1 MNGWTGGQYSV
12 YRVVLGAYL
21 LQHFAGLL
29 AWGPELFSSEGMLA
43 DATLS
48 PLYPLFPNVLFALD
62 SPIVVTLLLG
72 LAAIAAVLFAAGFKD
87 RACALV
93 LWYLWACLF
102 TRNPLIQNPSLPF
115 IGWLLIAHSVLPR
128 APYGSWD
135 ARGRADPGGGWQLP
149 DSIYAAAWIVMA
161 IGYSYSGYTKL
172 VSPSWVDGSAIAHIL
187 DNPLARPSF
196 VRDLALALPTPVL
209 QLMTWGGLAL
219 ELLFAPLALVRRVR
233 PWLWLAMLGLHLNL
247 LVLIDFADL
256 SFGMVILHAFTFDPS
271 WLRARRSAG
280 EWVVYY
286 DGSCGLC
293 HRTVRLLLAE
303 DREAVF
309 RYQSVLVQV
318 ARMKAG
324 QRLVES
330 IARNGVIA
338 VGRLERAAMHIVRF
352 CVQLVLLARN
362 QRHSLRDFVQG
373 AVLAPH
379 QTRVERG
386 DVRRVGTVHA
396 CEIRFESLHGT
407 GTIGVYD
414 GDFVAICRHFA
425 SISAEMDFLRGRIV
439 GSALDLYRDFLPV
452 FRRPGFALLIRQGDL
467 GELELRAG
475 KHARSRGHGLVIR
488 GDQAEL
494 HFGDGIGGGAA
505 RYDKYQQQRCED

>member
-43 DATLS
+43 DAALS

-72 LAAIAAVLFAAGFKD
+72 LAAITAVLFAAGFKD

-135 ARGRADPGGGWQLP
+135 ARGRADPGAGWQLP
-149 DSIYAAAWIVMA
+149 DGIYAAAWIVMA

-172 VSPSWVDGSAIAHIL
+172 VSPSWVDGSAIARIL
-187 DNPLARPSF
+187 DSPLARPSF

-247 LVLIDFADL
+247 MVLIDFADL

-303 DREAVF
+303 DRGAVF
-309 RYQSVLVQV
+309 RYAPLESARFANEVAPSEAGEPPDSIVLRTPDGELRVRSAALIEIGDQLGGIWRALALASRAV
-318 ARMKAG
+318 PRVLRDRLYDQIAAIR
-324 QRLVES
+324 QRLFRKPEQ
-330 IARNGVIA
+330 ARPIVPPDL
-338 VGRLERAAMHIVRF
+338 RERF
-352 CVQLVLLARN
+352 
-362 QRHSLRDFVQG
+362 SL
-373 AVLAPH
+373 
-379 QTRVERG
+379 
-386 DVRRVGTVHA
+386 
-396 CEIRFESLHGT
+396 
-407 GTIGVYD
+407 
-414 GDFVAICRHFA
+414 
-425 SISAEMDFLRGRIV
+425 
-439 GSALDLYRDFLPV
+439 
-452 FRRPGFALLIRQGDL
+452 
-467 GELELRAG
+467 
-475 KHARSRGHGLVIR
+475 
-488 GDQAEL
+488 
-494 HFGDGIGGGAA
+494 
-505 RYDKYQQQRCED
+505 

>member
-43 DATLS
+43 DAALS
-48 PLYPLFPNVLFALD
+48 PLYPLFPNLLFALD
-62 SPIVVTLLLG
+62 SPIVVTLLLA
-72 LAAIAAVLFAAGFKD
+72 LAAITAVLFAAGFKD

-149 DSIYAAAWIVMA
+149 DSIYAAAWILMA

-172 VSPSWVDGSAIAHIL
+172 VSPSWVDGSAIARIL
-187 DNPLARPSF
+187 DNPLARPGL

-209 QLMTWGGLAL
+209 QLMTWSGLAL
-219 ELLFAPLALVRRVR
+219 ELLFAPLALLRRVR

-247 LVLIDFADL
+247 MVLIDFADL

-271 WLRARRSAG
+271 WLRARRAAG
-280 EWVVYY
+280 EWVVFY

-309 RYQSVLVQV
+309 RYAPLDSARFANEVAAGEAGELPDSIVLRTPDGELRVRSAALIEIGDQLGGV
-318 ARMKAG
+318 WRALALASRAVPRVLRDRLYDQIAAIR
-324 QRLVES
+324 QRLFREPEQACPIVPPDL
-330 IARNGVIA
+330 R
-338 VGRLERAAMHIVRF
+338 ERF
-352 CVQLVLLARN
+352 
-362 QRHSLRDFVQG
+362 SL
-373 AVLAPH
+373 
-379 QTRVERG
+379 
-386 DVRRVGTVHA
+386 
-396 CEIRFESLHGT
+396 
-407 GTIGVYD
+407 
-414 GDFVAICRHFA
+414 
-425 SISAEMDFLRGRIV
+425 
-439 GSALDLYRDFLPV
+439 
-452 FRRPGFALLIRQGDL
+452 
-467 GELELRAG
+467 
-475 KHARSRGHGLVIR
+475 
-488 GDQAEL
+488 
-494 HFGDGIGGGAA
+494 
-505 RYDKYQQQRCED
+505 

>member
-1 MNGWTGGQYSV
+1 M

-29 AWGPELFSSEGMLA
+29 PWGPELFSSEGMLA
-43 DATLS
+43 DAALS
-48 PLYPLFPNVLFALD
+48 PLYPLFPNILFAID

-72 LAAIAAVLFAAGFKD
+72 LAGIAAVLFAAGFKD

-135 ARGRADPGGGWQLP
+135 GRGRADPAGGWQLP
-149 DSIYAAAWIVMA
+149 SNIFAAAWIVMA
-161 IGYSYSGYTKL
+161 VAYSYSGYTKL
-172 VSPSWVDGSAIAHIL
+172 VSPSWVDGNAIARVL

-219 ELLFAPLALVRRVR
+219 ELLFAPLALIRRVR

-247 LVLIDFADL
+247 MVLIDFADL
-256 SFGMVILHAFTFDPS
+256 SFGMVILHAFTFDPN
-271 WLRARRSAG
+271 WLRAKRAAG

-293 HRTVRLLLAE
+293 HRTVRFLLAE

-309 RYQSVLVQV
+309 HYAPLESARFANEIAPGDAGELPDSIVLRTPDGELRVRSAALIEIGDQL
-318 ARMKAG
+318 G
-324 QRLVES
+324 
-330 IARNGVIA
+330 GVWRALALASRA
-338 VGRLERAAMHIVRF
+338 VPRV
-352 CVQLVLLARN
+352 
-362 QRHSLRDFVQG
+362 LRDGLYDQI
-373 AVLAPH
+373 AA
-379 QTRVERG
+379 
-386 DVRRVGTVHA
+386 
-396 CEIRFESLHGT
+396 IR
-407 GTIGVYD
+407 
-414 GDFVAICRHFA
+414 
-425 SISAEMDFLRGRIV
+425 
-439 GSALDLYRDFLPV
+439 YRL
-452 FRRPGFALLIRQGDL
+452 FRRPEQACPIVPPDL
-467 GELELRAG
+467 RERFSL
-475 KHARSRGHGLVIR
+475 
-488 GDQAEL
+488 
-494 HFGDGIGGGAA
+494 
-505 RYDKYQQQRCED
+505 

>member
-149 DSIYAAAWIVMA
+149 DSIYAGAWIVMA

-309 RYQSVLVQV
+309 RYAPLESARFANEVAPSGAGELPDSIVLRTPDGELRVRSAALIEIGDQLGGV
-318 ARMKAG
+318 WRALAIASRAVPRVLRDRLYDQIAAIR
-324 QRLVES
+324 QRL
-330 IARNGVIA
+330 
-338 VGRLERAAMHIVRF
+338 
-352 CVQLVLLARN
+352 
-362 QRHSLRDFVQG
+362 
-373 AVLAPH
+373 
-379 QTRVERG
+379 
-386 DVRRVGTVHA
+386 
-396 CEIRFESLHGT
+396 
-407 GTIGVYD
+407 
-414 GDFVAICRHFA
+414 
-425 SISAEMDFLRGRIV
+425 
-439 GSALDLYRDFLPV
+439 
-452 FRRPGFALLIRQGDL
+452 FRRPEQACPIVPPDL
-467 GELELRAG
+467 RERFSL
-475 KHARSRGHGLVIR
+475 
-488 GDQAEL
+488 
-494 HFGDGIGGGAA
+494 
-505 RYDKYQQQRCED
+505 

>member
-12 YRVVLGAYL
+12 YRIVLGAYL

-29 AWGPELFSSEGMLA
+29 AWGPELFSSEGMVA
-43 DATLS
+43 DAALS

-72 LAAIAAVLFAAGFKD
+72 LAAITAVLFAAGFKD

-135 ARGRADPGGGWQLP
+135 ARGRADPGAGWQLP
-149 DSIYAAAWIVMA
+149 DGIYAAAWIVMA

-172 VSPSWVDGSAIAHIL
+172 VSPSWVDGSAIARIL

-196 VRDLALALPTPVL
+196 VRDLVLALPTPVL

-247 LVLIDFADL
+247 MVLIDFADL

-303 DREAVF
+303 DREAIF
-309 RYQSVLVQV
+309 RYAPLESARFANEVAPSEAGELPDSIVLRTPDGELRVRSAALIEIGDQLGGIWRALALASRAV
-318 ARMKAG
+318 PRVLRDRLYDQIAAIR
-324 QRLVES
+324 QRL
-330 IARNGVIA
+330 
-338 VGRLERAAMHIVRF
+338 
-352 CVQLVLLARN
+352 
-362 QRHSLRDFVQG
+362 
-373 AVLAPH
+373 
-379 QTRVERG
+379 
-386 DVRRVGTVHA
+386 
-396 CEIRFESLHGT
+396 
-407 GTIGVYD
+407 
-414 GDFVAICRHFA
+414 
-425 SISAEMDFLRGRIV
+425 
-439 GSALDLYRDFLPV
+439 
-452 FRRPGFALLIRQGDL
+452 FRRPEQACPIVPPDL
-467 GELELRAG
+467 RERFSL
-475 KHARSRGHGLVIR
+475 
-488 GDQAEL
+488 
-494 HFGDGIGGGAA
+494 
-505 RYDKYQQQRCED
+505 

>member
-12 YRVVLGAYL
+12 YRIVLGAYL

-29 AWGPELFSSEGMLA
+29 VWGPELFSSEGMLA

-72 LAAIAAVLFAAGFKD
+72 LAAITAVLFAAGFKD

-135 ARGRADPGGGWQLP
+135 ARGRADPGAGWQLP

-172 VSPSWVDGSAIAHIL
+172 VSPSWVDGSAIARIL

-196 VRDLALALPTPVL
+196 VRDLALALPTSVL

-233 PWLWLAMLGLHLNL
+233 PWLWLAVLGLHVNL
-247 LVLIDFADL
+247 MVLIDFADL

-271 WLRARRSAG
+271 WLRTRRAAG

-309 RYQSVLVQV
+309 RYAPLESARFANEVAPSEAGELPDSIVLRIPDGELRVRSAALIEIGDQLGGIWRALALASRAV
-318 ARMKAG
+318 PRVLRDRLYDQIAAIR
-324 QRLVES
+324 QRLFRKPEQACPIVPPDL
-330 IARNGVIA
+330 R
-338 VGRLERAAMHIVRF
+338 ERF
-352 CVQLVLLARN
+352 
-362 QRHSLRDFVQG
+362 SL
-373 AVLAPH
+373 
-379 QTRVERG
+379 
-386 DVRRVGTVHA
+386 
-396 CEIRFESLHGT
+396 
-407 GTIGVYD
+407 
-414 GDFVAICRHFA
+414 
-425 SISAEMDFLRGRIV
+425 
-439 GSALDLYRDFLPV
+439 
-452 FRRPGFALLIRQGDL
+452 
-467 GELELRAG
+467 
-475 KHARSRGHGLVIR
+475 
-488 GDQAEL
+488 
-494 HFGDGIGGGAA
+494 
-505 RYDKYQQQRCED
+505 

>member
-309 RYQSVLVQV
+309 RYAPLESARFANEVAPSGAGELPDSIVLRTPDGELRVRSAALIEIGDQLGGV
-318 ARMKAG
+318 WRALAIASRAVPRVLRDRLYDQIAAIR
-324 QRLVES
+324 QRL
-330 IARNGVIA
+330 
-338 VGRLERAAMHIVRF
+338 
-352 CVQLVLLARN
+352 
-362 QRHSLRDFVQG
+362 
-373 AVLAPH
+373 
-379 QTRVERG
+379 
-386 DVRRVGTVHA
+386 
-396 CEIRFESLHGT
+396 
-407 GTIGVYD
+407 
-414 GDFVAICRHFA
+414 
-425 SISAEMDFLRGRIV
+425 
-439 GSALDLYRDFLPV
+439 
-452 FRRPGFALLIRQGDL
+452 FRRPEQACPIVPPDL
-467 GELELRAG
+467 RERFSL
-475 KHARSRGHGLVIR
+475 
-488 GDQAEL
+488 
-494 HFGDGIGGGAA
+494 
-505 RYDKYQQQRCED
+505 